1 MDRNQDIEGNQE
13 NEVQVEGGTM
23 PRAIMNGGEGKDAK
37 GRKAK
42 GYILWEGRPKGDREA
57 RK

>member
-23 PRAIMNGGEGKDAK
+23 PRAIMNGGEGKDA
-37 GRKAK
+37 
-42 GYILWEGRPKGDREA
+42 D
-57 RK
+57 